1 MTFNFLHKMVINRK
15 SALKKQL
22 TKSGLFAG
30 PKVLLGS
37 ETNGQHIDF
46 QYPNAGI

>member
-1 MTFNFLHKMVINRK
+1 MTSDFSHKMVINHK

-22 TKSGLFAG
+22 TQSGLFAG
-30 PKVLLGS
+30 PRVLLGS

-46 QYPNAGI
+46 QYHNAGI